1 MKKLFLTALLFFSI
15 SLFSQST
22 WEVKNDFWGKT
33 LYENGNKISVGDAI
47 EKAKGQ
53 ESIINKLKS
62 ARTNRTIGAIMA
74 YPGAFAF
81 GFTIGQSI
89 NSNPAV
95 KANWTVGG
103 IGAGLMIGGLIIE
116 GEGNKKLKS
125 AAEEY
130 NSLLKTSSHFNPELG
145 LYGSENGLGFR
156 VTF

>member
-1 MKKLFLTALLFFSI
+1 MKKLFLTALLFVSI

-81 GFTIGQSI
+81 GFTICMNVQNRKIDS
-89 NSNPAV
+89 
-95 KANWTVGG
+95 
-103 IGAGLMIGGLIIE
+103 
-116 GEGNKKLKS
+116 
-125 AAEEY
+125 
-130 NSLLKTSSHFNPELG
+130 
-145 LYGSENGLGFR
+145 
-156 VTF
+156 